1 MRCGFSLRQHLI
13 VVFHKKPAV
22 MKFARLF
29 IIIILTGAVIYAL
42 ANMYQNK
49 KIFSFAAPKP
59 ESSKKTIKITAM
71 LQEKAK
77 EVKTFTIKNNFNTQ
91 LCFLVN
97 LSLPSGSNRFFVYD
111 LQKDSI
117 RKQGLVTHGSGRSSS
132 KDGKPIFSNTP
143 NSLCSSL
150 GKYKIGNSYYGQFG
164 LAFKL
169 YGLEKTNSNA
179 FERAIVLH
187 SHECVPDAEAE
198 PFTICESWGCPTVSP
213 DFLSSLK
220 TIINSSNKP
229 LLLWIYE

>member
-1 MRCGFSLRQHLI
+1 
-13 VVFHKKPAV
+13 
-22 MKFARLF
+22 MKFARPV
-29 IIIILTGAVIYAL
+29 IILTLTGAAIYAL

-49 KIFSFAAPKP
+49 RVLFSALPKP
-59 ESSKKTIKITAM
+59 ASAKKTIKIPAE

-77 EVKTFTIKNNFNTQ
+77 EAKTFTVKNNFNTQ
-91 LCFLVN
+91 VCFLVN
-97 LSLPSGSNRFFVYD
+97 LSLPSGSNRFFIYD

-132 KDGKPIFSNTP
+132 GDSKPIFSNTP

-150 GKYKIGNSYYGQFG
+150 GKYKIGNSYFGQFG

-169 YGLEKTNSNA
+169 YGLEKTNSKA

-187 SHECVPDAEAE
+187 SHECVPDSETE

-213 DFLSSLK
+213 NFLSSLK

-229 LLLWIYE
+229 VLLWIYE